1 MPRGAKLTPHVE
13 GLIATACIEHPE
25 WISKPKKI
33 REWVTA
39 NLCESEKVWGGPNW
53 PGIDVI
59 KDRLRT
65 KIRPNLENRPPEVK
79 RLDEEWSLGASD
91 ENGISTEATADLL
104 DTWKHCLAIG
114 HTFTVREAKW
124 VARMGTAVKAT
135 QNVYQ
140 YRGALLF
147 GYAHE
152 YAIRERI
159 SEISGSPMDTR
170 DLDGNLCFQERDWDW
185 IVFRATGMIPR
196 ITIKYY
202 DKELAEH
209 NLFGIY
215 FNVASYVAE
224 QKMHG
229 VDPNK
234 INDLALGL
242 SDKQACMLA
251 ALLLYLSKGP
261 LWKELSNEEYLS
273 ILDYLK
279 DLVMKELA
287 DDLERE
293 SFNIKFNY
301 QSLDFSHWGDRP
313 NGLAPEDVLSPD
325 LLKLVGY
332 EVATYAQTV
341 DTLFPGRKNY
351 PERTRYKAVF
361 TLNGKYKKEAQDE
374 RKHKTK
380 KQK

>member
-13 GLIATACIEHPE
+13 DLIMRACVEHPE

-33 REWVTA
+33 QEWVID
-39 NLCESEKVWGGPNW
+39 NLHEPEKVWGGPNW

-59 KDRLRT
+59 KNRLRE
-65 KIRPNLENRPPEVK
+65 KIRPNFENRPPEIK

-91 ENGISTEATADLL
+91 EKGISTEATADLL
-104 DTWKHCLAIG
+104 DVWKHCLAIG
-114 HTFTVREAKW
+114 HTFTIREAKW
-124 VARMGTAVKAT
+124 VARIHTVIKAS
-135 QNVYQ
+135 QNIYQ

-159 SEISGSPMDTR
+159 SEILDSPMYTR
-170 DLDGNLCFQERDWDW
+170 DLDGNLCFKERDWDW

-196 ITIKYY
+196 ITVKYY
-202 DKELAEH
+202 NKELSEH

-224 QKMHG
+224 RKMLG
-229 VDPNK
+229 VDPNV
-234 INDLALGL
+234 INNLALGL
-242 SDKQACMLA
+242 SEKQSYMLA

-261 LWKELSNEEYLS
+261 LWKELSNREHLS

-279 DLVMKELA
+279 DLVTKELT
-287 DDLERE
+287 DDLEME
-293 SFNIKFNY
+293 SFHTKFTY
-301 QSLDFSHWGDRP
+301 QNLDFSHWHDRP

-332 EVATYAQTV
+332 EVTTHAETI
-341 DTLFPGRKNY
+341 DNPFPHLKNY
-351 PERTRYKAVF
+351 DYPRHTRDKAVF
-361 TLNGKYKKEAQDE
+361 TLNRNKREGGTE
-374 RKHKTK
+374 
-380 KQK
+380 